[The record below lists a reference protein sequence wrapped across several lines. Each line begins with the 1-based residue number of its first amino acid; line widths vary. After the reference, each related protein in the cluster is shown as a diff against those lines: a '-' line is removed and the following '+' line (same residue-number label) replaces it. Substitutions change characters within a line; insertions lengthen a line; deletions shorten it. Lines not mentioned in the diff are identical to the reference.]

1 MNQVNELKQKERL
14 REKLLGQFKAE
25 QQLKLSQEMEEK
37 RGVGSRRQSSS
48 TSNSKRTLVL
58 Q

>member
-37 RGVGSRRQSSS
+37 RGDGSRRQSSS